1 MSVGHNAKTA
11 AEAGL
16 QPWLHGGGGGGEA
29 ACVRLSIRKSIIGP
43 RAGLQKGRRM
53 CATFWKFEPK
63 AARRDAVTRIQDRYP
78 ENGDDDLLFAGF
90 RVPGNVM
97 PDRIAVAPGRLKRES
112 QSIRR
117 TPSGDLNR
125 QHVEDRTINVIN

>member
-29 ACVRLSIRKSIIGP
+29 ACVRLSITKSIIGP

-63 AARRDAVTRIQDRYP
+63 AARRDAVTRIQNCAGTRKMGTTIYFLPVSGYP
-78 ENGDDDLLFAGF
+78 
-90 RVPGNVM
+90 V
-97 PDRIAVAPGRLKRES
+97 
-112 QSIRR
+112 
-117 TPSGDLNR
+117 T
-125 QHVEDRTINVIN
+125 